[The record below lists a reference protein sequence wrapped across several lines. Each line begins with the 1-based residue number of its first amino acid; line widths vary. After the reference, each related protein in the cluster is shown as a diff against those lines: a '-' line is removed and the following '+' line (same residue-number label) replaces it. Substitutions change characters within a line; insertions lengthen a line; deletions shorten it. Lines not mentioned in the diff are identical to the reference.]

1 MILSLFFSL
10 SIGLLL
16 FSVMM
21 LIRNEIVFKFRIK
34 TLHNDYEK
42 YDMLPSYNKM
52 MYNLKV
58 WNFDKFYKGE
68 K

>member
-1 MILSLFFSL
+1 MLYLLCFCIVLLAFS
-10 SIGLLL
+10 G
-16 FSVMM
+16 MM
-21 LIRNEIVFKFRIK
+21 LVRNEIVFKFRIK

-42 YDMLPSYNKM
+42 YNTLPSYENM

-68 K
+68 KQ